1 MKIFKTVVSFIGEI
15 NRYKVDTIEYEGKM
29 WLVPVWLDSETKG
42 ISMPAR
48 IICLDNLPHQKI
60 QEGTDYHFVL
70 NCPIPRSIV
79 GGKNQNHKEIF
90 IVIERPNI
98 SLPCIVTVH

>member
-29 WLVPVWLDSETKG
+29 WLVPVWLDSETED

-48 IICLDNLPHQKI
+48 IICLDNLPYQKI

-79 GGKNQNHKEIF
+79 GGKNQNYKEIW
-90 IVIERPNI
+90 VIERPNI
-98 SLPCIVTVH
+98 ILPCIVTVH